1 MLGVLPHPT
10 ILGFFFYMCMF
21 QPLYWSILN
30 GNYDFL
36 MSHCNF
42 MFCLFPFFHPL
53 LRRLLLFSRCFGQ
66 FGSFA
71 ISRHPTT
78 IINRH
83 TGITLSLPFSF
94 SLSLSLSHTHSQS
107 LHFAAKWCIMGAGRG
122 LKRQWSKLGTRN
134 SGETHKP
141 PWTSHAYVAFV
152 WRHCMIKTN

>member
-1 MLGVLPHPT
+1 MA
-10 ILGFFFYMCMF
+10 IM
-21 QPLYWSILN
+21 I
-30 GNYDFL
+30 FL
-36 MSHCNF
+36 MSHYCNS
-42 MFCLFPFFHPL
+42 MFCLFPFF
-53 LRRLLLFSRCFGQ
+53 RLLLFSRCSGQ

-83 TGITLSLPFSF
+83 TGITLSLPYSF

-134 SGETHKP
+134 SREILHK
-141 PWTSHAYVAFV
+141 TTMNITCILLLS
-152 WRHCMIKTN
+152 WRH